1 MNEGIDALELELR
14 RLPGVVGVGFG
25 AEASGTI
32 VHLFAPGTGSRE
44 ELRRRAAQLTQA
56 HLDTAAQIEI
66 DDGRGPVEPAEMGRV
81 RLLAVRLD
89 TEEGEVEV
97 HLSHE
102 DRRTVGRGTAH
113 SLKAA
118 AAATI
123 DALVKLGANVP
134 FRVGEVVA
142 IGQEGVQT
150 VLVALDSMGGD
161 GARHGAADGSRLEE
175 AAARATLHALN
186 RWLSGP
192 DGFPSGGAIAT

>member
-25 AEASGTI
+25 AEASGTV
-32 VHLFAPGTGSRE
+32 VHLFAPGSGSRE
-44 ELRRRAAQLTQA
+44 ELRRRAAQLAQA
-56 HLDTAAQIEI
+56 HLDAGAQVEI
-66 DDGRGPVEPAEMGRV
+66 DDGRGPVEPAEAGRV

-89 TEEGEVEV
+89 ADEGEVEV

-102 DRRTVGRGTAH
+102 DRRTVGRGAAR
-113 SLKAA
+113 SLKSAA
-118 AAATI
+118 EATV
-123 DALVKLGANVP
+123 DALIKLGATIP

-150 VLVALDSMGGD
+150 VLVALDPTDGD
-161 GARHGAADGSRLEE
+161 GIRHGAADGARLEE

-192 DGFPSGGAIAT
+192 EAFPPGSAGRR

>member
-1 MNEGIDALELELR
+1 MTEGIDALELELR

-25 AEASGTI
+25 AEASGTV

-44 ELRRRAAQLTQA
+44 ELRRRAAQLAQA
-56 HLDTAAQIEI
+56 HLDSGAQIEI
-66 DDGRGPVEPAEMGRV
+66 DDGRGPVEPAEAGRV

-89 TEEGEVEV
+89 PEEGEVEV
-97 HLSHE
+97 HLSHD
-102 DRRTVGRGTAH
+102 DRRTVGRGSAR
-113 SLKAA
+113 SLKSAA
-118 AAATI
+118 EATI
-123 DALVKLGANVP
+123 DALVKLGASIP

-150 VLVALDSMGGD
+150 VLVALEATVGD
-161 GARHGAADGSRLEE
+161 GVRHGAADGSRLEE

-192 DGFPSGGAIAT
+192 EGFPSGPPGRL